1 MKTPNLESTMGLKK
15 TIITTL
21 NSIGVPTNL
30 LGYDYLKT
38 GLEIVLNKP
47 DLIRQVTQVLYPS
60 IAVEHNTTSARV
72 ERTIR
77 HAIEVVYERGNFEAL
92 EKIARSRRTFCGL
105 CSHLLLFRFL
115 IRHRGS
121 SLLPRRLRHFFL
133 KRCRRCHIRSLSR
146 TTTGQKQGNRKH
158 PQYHFTFHPN
168 YLLTS
173 QTS

>member
-92 EKIARSRRTFCGL
+92 VEIAGAPSYSRGKLTNAE
-105 CSHLLLFRFL
+105 FL
-115 IRHRGS
+115 S
-121 SLLPRRLRHFFL
+121 NVAE
-133 KRCRRCHIRSLSR
+133 HIRMEM
-146 TTTGQKQGNRKH
+146 GA
-158 PQYHFTFHPN
+158 YD
-168 YLLTS
+168 
-173 QTS
+173 

>member
-38 GLEIVLNKP
+38 GLEMVLNKP

-77 HAIEVVYERGNFEAL
+77 HAIEVVYERDNFEVL
-92 EKIARSRRTFCGL
+92 EKIAGVPSYSRGKLTN
-105 CSHLLLFRFL
+105 SEFL
-115 IRHRGS
+115 S
-121 SLLPRRLRHFFL
+121 NVAE
-133 KRCRRCHIRSLSR
+133 HIRMEM
-146 TTTGQKQGNRKH
+146 GA
-158 PQYHFTFHPN
+158 YD
-168 YLLTS
+168 
-173 QTS
+173 